1 MKNCKSVFGLLLAV
15 VLMIVSLAGCGSDKN
30 EALVKKIT
38 GTDPETTV
46 MTINGSAISA
56 ELYYYWLSIVCEDT
70 AAYFTDGIQ
79 WDQVLYDDVTVSEYI
94 KTTTL
99 DTLIQYQIVTDLD
112 QEYNLQDE
120 KEVQSYLDEMIAN
133 NIENFGSEEEF
144 EKSLANSGVTK
155 ETILYLYKTQY
166 LYSDLQD
173 KLYAAGGPLEVTDAA
188 VQEYIDQHYGAENGS
203 YSAKHILLKTV
214 DDAGSALSEDEIAQ
228 KKAQAEDLLAQLRA
242 SNDPQALFDQLMAEY
257 NEDSGEPDEGYTFGP
272 GEMVDEFYD
281 GTAALEEYE
290 ISDLVES
297 QFGYHIIM
305 RLPSKIPTVEETKE
319 SYALELF
326 SSMFQQRVTDAK
338 VEYVQDITLMEPK
351 EYYTEYSKGE

>member
-1 MKNCKSVFGLLLAV
+1 M
-15 VLMIVSLAGCGSDKN
+15 
-30 EALVKKIT
+30 
-38 GTDPETTV
+38 
-46 MTINGSAISA
+46 
-56 ELYYYWLSIVCEDT
+56 
-70 AAYFTDGIQ
+70 
-79 WDQVLYDDVTVSEYI
+79 
-94 KTTTL
+94 
-99 DTLIQYQIVTDLD
+99 
-112 QEYNLQDE
+112 
-120 KEVQSYLDEMIAN
+120 
-133 NIENFGSEEEF
+133 
-144 EKSLANSGVTK
+144 
-155 ETILYLYKTQY
+155 
-166 LYSDLQD
+166 
-173 KLYAAGGPLEVTDAA
+173 TDAA

-257 NEDSGEPDEGYTFGP
+257 NEESGEPDEGYTFGP

>member
-1 MKNCKSVFGLLLAV
+1 MKNCKSVFSLLLAV

-214 DDAGSALSEDEIAQ
+214 DDAG
-228 KKAQAEDLLAQLRA
+228 
-242 SNDPQALFDQLMAEY
+242 
-257 NEDSGEPDEGYTFGP
+257 FGP
-272 GEMVDEFYD
+272 
-281 GTAALEEYE
+281 L
-290 ISDLVES
+290 
-297 QFGYHIIM
+297 
-305 RLPSKIPTVEETKE
+305 
-319 SYALELF
+319 
-326 SSMFQQRVTDAK
+326 
-338 VEYVQDITLMEPK
+338 
-351 EYYTEYSKGE
+351 